1 MFLLCLYFPLLETF
15 SEVSL
20 TGLFLWLTADL
31 WAMESVVMICLDFKG
46 NVAVAFFLVKS
57 CSCVFLLIVE
67 RKHSHQTAS
76 HIDVRFPFLHLDSF
90 FSEVMSTQLL
100 VDWVLEKCLLVREM
114 SSSSLLSTIVAHR
127 VTIALY
133 CCHWS
138 SSDTPTPPKLVLHE
152 QCLSSQ
158 SLGRCSLKFCQGPCG
173 YKAVM
178 YRSFTV

>member
-31 WAMESVVMICLDFKG
+31 GAMESVVMICLDFKG
-46 NVAVAFFLVKS
+46 NMAIPLFWVKS
-57 CSCVFLLIVE
+57 FTSDSVPHWCKVSFSPFRLLFIWSHVYSAFGWLGAGKMPSC
-67 RKHSHQTAS
+67 KG
-76 HIDVRFPFLHLDSF
+76 DVI
-90 FSEVMSTQLL
+90 L
-100 VDWVLEKCLLVREM
+100 VIAA
-114 SSSSLLSTIVAHR
+114 TIVAHR
-127 VTIALY
+127 VTITLY

-178 YRSFTV
+178 CCSFTV